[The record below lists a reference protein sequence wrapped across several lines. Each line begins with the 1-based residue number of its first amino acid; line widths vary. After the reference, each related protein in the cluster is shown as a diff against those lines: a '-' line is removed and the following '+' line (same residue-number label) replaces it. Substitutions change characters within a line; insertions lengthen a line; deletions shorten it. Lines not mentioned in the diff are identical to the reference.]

1 MSNASVTSHHLKIA
15 KTHIAELKAERDY
28 YKTRYEKS
36 ADYARELENEQTK
49 VDMLTAES
57 NGMLEHIREL
67 EAERDDYKAR
77 WEATGCTRHHAMETA
92 IAMSEKYRTQRDE
105 LQARIDRAPEPTVNP
120 ITQRLR
126 MRYMNWYNADGPD
139 REAE

>member
-36 ADYARELENEQTK
+36 ADYARELLAGN
-49 VDMLTAES
+49 DAL
-57 NGMLEHIREL
+57 EL
-67 EAERDDYKAR
+67 ELIDMAQACK
-77 WEATGCTRHHAMETA
+77 
-92 IAMSEKYRTQRDE
+92 E

-126 MRYMNWYNADGPD
+126 MRYMNWWNTDGPGK
-139 REAE
+139 EAE